1 MVMFTY
7 KPGSRIKVEDG
18 EYLGELVNINE
29 NIEGKWGTCVRFV
42 FRIVG
47 GDYDGATASV
57 LAKDDWSP
65 GSKLDGII
73 RAVGIEPLEFGQA
86 IDSALLCNTGKTA
99 RIYIESEEKNGQIH
113 NNVTKWKA
121 VKIGAAPVVAATAPV
136 TPPVVA
142 PVSPAHT
149 KPPVAPHPTISPST
163 GVQEVKEPART
174 PTGVT
179 QVDEIN
185 F

>member
-18 EYLGELVNINE
+18 EYLGELVNNNE

-73 RAVGIEPLEFGQA
+73 RSLGIEPLEYGQA
-86 IDSALLCNTGKTA
+86 LDSTMLCNTGKQA
-99 RIYIESEEKNGQIH
+99 RVYIESEEKNGNIH

-121 VKIGAAPVVAATAPV
+121 VKVGTGTSAPAPAAPPAVPPAAPAQTKPAASAPPV
-136 TPPVVA
+136 T
-142 PVSPAHT
+142 H
-149 KPPVAPHPTISPST
+149 PST
-163 GVQEVKEPART
+163 GVQEVKDPPRT
-174 PTGVT
+174 PTGVNV
-179 QVDEIN
+179 VDEIS